1 MSQQVPPWNVNFLL
15 AVAVARLDAVAEE
28 QESGLMQHTVHQRC
42 FLARNFS
49 SKSSPKEACA
59 REEDV
64 VCRPVWPG
72 TICFRSVRRDVIGRS
87 LRVVQ
92 RVVDWSAQYAR
103 HRRRRHGYTAVMTTA
118 REVAQTCIIIII
130 IIIIIIGLRRAKAA

>member
-49 SKSSPKEACA
+49 SKSSPKEA
-59 REEDV
+59 
-64 VCRPVWPG
+64 G
-72 TICFRSVRRDVIGRS
+72 
-87 LRVVQ
+87 
-92 RVVDWSAQYAR
+92 
-103 HRRRRHGYTAVMTTA
+103 RRRCLSTG
-118 REVAQTCIIIII
+118 VAGHHLFPVC
-130 IIIIIIGLRRAKAA
+130 AP